1 MKKKDRY
8 LLEEEDGGLEF
19 YDTDPETGE
28 YGWKGEDQ
36 EEDED
41 FLYDLEMDPY
51 ARRGR
56 ARKADQ
62 KASRGT
68 TGKADQEAS
77 WGTTG
82 KAGQRADWG
91 IKGKAGQKPGRETD
105 RKVVPDINE
114 EQEEDGYRES
124 RSWKEDVGEEDMWNG
139 SARDRYARNRPSK
152 GRKPARRRKGG
163 GYWIKTVFS
172 LIGVLT
178 VMVAVMYAGTVV
190 YMRFQEA
197 RQNRENILPAAGMQD
212 GEDIPNGSGEDV
224 NKITLDE
231 NGNVISAV
239 SGSAVYSQ
247 EELDAK
253 VAEAVLAAQNQGQEA
268 VLDTIMTG
276 LSQGDTVLE
285 TLRPLYPDHLVVG
298 SGGKYHFVP
307 INHSLQM
314 NHLSEENLNILESGE
329 FQYLTE
335 GQVSSHKGIDVSK
348 HQGEINWNQVAADGV
363 EFAFIRVGFR
373 GYGAEGKLVE
383 DEYFD
388 RNIQGAQAAGIK
400 TGVYFYSQAI
410 TEAEVLEEAQL
421 VIDKLASYTLQCPVV
436 FDVERVSGSDGRMNK
451 ISVEERTRFTAL
463 FCQTIENA
471 GYRPMIYHNTEMGS
485 LFLDLPALEAYD
497 KWFASYSDSLYYPY
511 EYKVWQYSQSGSVQG
526 IKGAVDLNISFA
538 PLWTE

>member
-1 MKKKDRY
+1 MKKEDRY

-19 YDTDPETGE
+19 YETDPDTGE
-28 YGWKGEDQ
+28 DGWKEEDQ
-36 EEDED
+36 EED
-41 FLYDLEMDPY
+41 FLNDLEMDPY

-56 ARKADQ
+56 GEKTDRRLEGKRDQKAARKADQ
-62 KASRGT
+62 KEGRKKGRG
-68 TGKADQEAS
+68 AEE
-77 WGTTG
+77 
-82 KAGQRADWG
+82 KAGR
-91 IKGKAGQKPGRETD
+91 KPGRGAD
-105 RKVVPDINE
+105 RKSVSDVLE
-114 EQEEDGYRES
+114 EQEADRYRGS
-124 RSWKEDVGEEDMWNG
+124 RSWKEDVGEEDMWDG
-139 SARDRYARNRPSK
+139 SARDGYARNRPSS
-152 GRKPARRRKGG
+152 GRKPARRRRGG
-163 GYWIKTVFS
+163 GYWIKTVFAM
-172 LIGVLT
+172 IGVLT
-178 VMVAVMYAGTVV
+178 VMVAVMYAGIMV
-190 YMRFQEA
+190 YTRFQEA
-197 RQNRENILPAAGMQD
+197 GQGGGNILPAAGMQD
-212 GEDIPNGSGEDV
+212 GEDIPGGSGEDV

-231 NGNVISAV
+231 NGNVISAA

-253 VAEAVLAAQNQGQEA
+253 VAEAVLAAQNQGQEE
-268 VLDTIMTG
+268 VLGSIMTG

-307 INHSLQM
+307 INHALQM
-314 NHLSEENLNILESGE
+314 NQLSAENLNILESGE